1 MATTFR
7 HRLITAAAA
16 LACTLAAGPIFAIEQ
31 GAFEAGLYTAPG
43 QLFTVKSP
51 LGPSPILV
59 DSFDE
64 QTGAVTF
71 LDDTGELYGLICTPN
86 YDVLAGADNDF
97 ETDAAILR
105 NWFRDATFPLF
116 FARQLPGATIIHEE
130 PGTFDGAPAWFAV
143 MHLPRGSAMFRNDAE
158 TGLPTRLD
166 SIRGVVVFSRGGQTY
181 LIMTETAPEPEW
193 KAFLPKLADFYRG
206 IAFSNPDGLMVLDT
220 FADLSDVKP

>member
-1 MATTFR
+1 MATRFR

-16 LACTLAAGPIFAIEQ
+16 LACALAAGPLLAIEQ

-64 QTGAVTF
+64 STGAVTF
-71 LDDTGELYGLICTPN
+71 LDDKGELYGLICTPN

-116 FARQLPGATIIHEE
+116 FARQLPGASVITRKPVPSTARP
-130 PGTFDGAPAWFAV
+130 PGSQSCTCRADRRCSGTT
-143 MHLPRGSAMFRNDAE
+143 PRLACRPGSIPYAE
-158 TGLPTRLD
+158 SSYSAAADRPT
-166 SIRGVVVFSRGGQTY
+166 
-181 LIMTETAPEPEW
+181 
-193 KAFLPKLADFYRG
+193 
-206 IAFSNPDGLMVLDT
+206 
-220 FADLSDVKP
+220 